1 MANSTDPTAARSLR
15 ERFRL
20 AVGHE
25 EEGMAIVEGGRV
37 VCVNDRL
44 SEILGY
50 SRSELA
56 RMTNL
61 ALAVP
66 EEKKRL
72 RQTVQELQ
80 RKRLPLEEL
89 EFWVLR
95 KDGSRRYIRNQ
106 YLRGPDGDGLACLV
120 VLTTD
125 LTEQQGAQQATT
137 QREQPG
143 PVLLQR
149 ALAEQESFLEQIIDA
164 SPNLVYIKDSEGRFV
179 MVNQRYAESFG
190 REPKDFVGKTSQ
202 EMDWPENHAKEGP
215 ARDIW
220 SIWAG
225 EQEVMASDQTKLM
238 PCEWVWM
245 GGRWCLMS
253 TVKVPLHD
261 ADGQVWGFV
270 GFVRDAAEPERSLA
284 QAEILYEVSNALAA
298 ASDPEEVLRAAAI
311 DNANPIAK
319 AQARAERE
327 RRVCDITKRIHRAAD
342 AQMIMRIALREL
354 SQMLGTSKAVIR
366 LGTRAQLEAELAES
380 LPEDE

>member
-106 YLRGPDGDGLACLV
+106 YLRGPDGDG
-120 VLTTD
+120 
-125 LTEQQGAQQATT
+125 
-137 QREQPG
+137 RPHH
-143 PVLLQR
+143 
-149 ALAEQESFLEQIIDA
+149 
-164 SPNLVYIKDSEGRFV
+164 SEGPRH
-179 MVNQRYAESFG
+179 RG
-190 REPKDFVGKTSQ
+190 RCSGDPGL
-202 EMDWPENHAKEGP
+202 
-215 ARDIW
+215 AR
-220 SIWAG
+220 
-225 EQEVMASDQTKLM
+225 
-238 PCEWVWM
+238 P
-245 GGRWCLMS
+245 R
-253 TVKVPLHD
+253 
-261 ADGQVWGFV
+261 
-270 GFVRDAAEPERSLA
+270 
-284 QAEILYEVSNALAA
+284 
-298 ASDPEEVLRAAAI
+298 
-311 DNANPIAK
+311 
-319 AQARAERE
+319 
-327 RRVCDITKRIHRAAD
+327 
-342 AQMIMRIALREL
+342 
-354 SQMLGTSKAVIR
+354 
-366 LGTRAQLEAELAES
+366 
-380 LPEDE
+380 